1 MEDRTMNIR
10 NLIPWSQG
18 RREPWSENRQQ
29 VAVRREGDDDPVRS
43 LQQSIDRIFDNFWRS
58 FELPMLGTGNGGAGS
73 GLVPQVDVRET
84 DQEVEV
90 VAELPGM
97 DEADV
102 DVSVSQGM
110 LTIRGEKKSEREE
123 EDDGY
128 VLRERSFGR
137 VERIVPLPDGLD
149 VDSAQATFRNGVL
162 TVRIP
167 KTAETQRAAKRIS
180 VQRE

>member
-1 MEDRTMNIR
+1 MNIR
-10 NLIPWSQG
+10 DLIPWSQS
-18 RREPWSENRQQ
+18 RREPWSQSRRQ
-29 VAVRREGDDDPVRS
+29 VAVRREGEADPVQA
-43 LQQSIDRIFDNFWRS
+43 LQQSIDRVFEDFWRT
-58 FELPMLGTGNGGAGS
+58 FNLPMLGDWGD
-73 GLVPQVDVRET
+73 GLESAVVPRVDVRET

-97 DEADV
+97 DEPDI

-110 LTIRGEKKSEREE
+110 LTIRGEKRSEREE

-149 VDSAQATFRNGVL
+149 VDSAQATFKNGVL

-180 VQRE
+180 VRRE

>member
-1 MEDRTMNIR
+1 
-10 NLIPWSQG
+10 
-18 RREPWSENRQQ
+18 
-29 VAVRREGDDDPVRS
+29 VRREDESDTVQA
-43 LQQSIDRIFDNFWRS
+43 LQRSIDSVFDDFWRT
-58 FELPMLGTGNGGAGS
+58 FNLPMLGDWGGGVES
-73 GLVPQVDVRET
+73 VVVPRVDVRET

-90 VAELPGM
+90 IAELPGM
-97 DEADV
+97 DEEDV

-110 LTIRGEKKSEREE
+110 LTIRGEKTFEREE
-123 EDDGY
+123 EDVAY
-128 VLRERSFGR
+128 VLRECSYGR

-167 KTAETQRAAKRIS
+167 KTAETQQAAKRIS

>member
-1 MEDRTMNIR
+1 
-10 NLIPWSQG
+10 LSQG
-18 RREPWSENRQQ
+18 GRQ
-29 VAVRREGDDDPVRS
+29 VAVREGEGDPVQA
-43 LQQSIDRIFDNFWRS
+43 LQQSIDRLFEDFWRT
-58 FELPMLGTGNGGAGS
+58 FNLPMLGDGDGGGAS
-73 GLVPQVDVRET
+73 AVVPQVDVRET
-84 DQEVEV
+84 EREVEI

-110 LTIRGEKKSEREE
+110 LTIRGEKRSEREE
-123 EDDGY
+123 EKEDY

-149 VDSAQATFRNGVL
+149 VDSAEGNFKNGVL
-162 TVRIP
+162 SVRIP
-167 KTAETQRAAKRIS
+167 KSAETQRAAKRIA

>member
-1 MEDRTMNIR
+1 MNIR
-10 NLIPWSQG
+10 DLIPWSQG
-18 RREPWSENRQQ
+18 RREPWSQNRRD
-29 VAVRREGDDDPVRS
+29 VAVRREGDGDPVQA
-43 LQQSIDRIFDNFWRS
+43 LQQSIDRVFDDFWRT
-58 FELPMLGTGNGGAGS
+58 FNLPMLGDWDGGVAS
-73 GLVPQVDVRET
+73 AVVPQVDVRET
-84 DQEVEV
+84 DQEVEL

-97 DEADV
+97 DEGDV

-123 EDDGY
+123 EDEGY

-137 VERIVPLPDGLD
+137 VERIVPLPEGLD

-162 TVRIP
+162 TVKIP

-180 VQRE
+180 VQRQ

>member
-1 MEDRTMNIR
+1 
-10 NLIPWSQG
+10 
-18 RREPWSENRQQ
+18 
-29 VAVRREGDDDPVRS
+29 
-43 LQQSIDRIFDNFWRS
+43 
-58 FELPMLGTGNGGAGS
+58 MLGDWNGGGVSAV
-73 GLVPQVDVRET
+73 VPQVDVRET
-84 DQEVEV
+84 DKEIEV

-102 DVSVSQGM
+102 DVSASQGM

-123 EDDGY
+123 DEGY

-149 VDSAQATFRNGVL
+149 IDSAEAKFRNGVL

-167 KTAETQRAAKRIS
+167 KTADAQRAAKRIS

>member
-1 MEDRTMNIR
+1 M
-10 NLIPWSQG
+10 Q
-18 RREPWSENRQQ
+18 
-29 VAVRREGDDDPVRS
+29 S
-43 LQQSIDRIFDNFWRS
+43 LQHNIDRVLEDFWRS
-58 FELPMLGTGNGGAGS
+58 FNLPMLTDWDEGAAS
-73 GLVPQVDVRET
+73 VVVPQVDVRET

-97 DEADV
+97 NEADV

-110 LTIRGEKKSEREE
+110 LTIRGEKTSEREE

-137 VERIVPLPDGLD
+137 VERIVPLPEGLD
-149 VDSAQATFRNGVL
+149 VDAARATFRNGVL
-162 TVRIP
+162 TVTIP
-167 KTAETQRAAKRIS
+167 KTAETQQAAKRIS

>member
-1 MEDRTMNIR
+1 MNIR
-10 NLIPWSQG
+10 DLVPWSHS
-18 RREPWSENRQQ
+18 RREPLSQRGRQ
-29 VAVRREGDDDPVRS
+29 VAVHREGEGDPVQA
-43 LQQSIDRIFDNFWRS
+43 LQQSIDRVFEDFWRT
-58 FELPMLGTGNGGAGS
+58 FNLPMLGDGDGGGAS
-73 GLVPQVDVRET
+73 AVVPQVDVRET

-110 LTIRGEKKSEREE
+110 LTIRGEKRSEREK
-123 EDDGY
+123 EDEGY

-137 VERIVPLPDGLD
+137 VERIVPLPEGLD
-149 VDSAQATFRNGVL
+149 VDSAQANFRNGVL

>member
-1 MEDRTMNIR
+1 MRNIR
-10 NLIPWSQG
+10 DIIPWSQ
-18 RREPWSENRQQ
+18 RRQEPWSQSRRD
-29 VAVRREGDDDPVRS
+29 VAVRREDESDTVQA
-43 LQQSIDRIFDNFWRS
+43 LQRSIDSVFDDFWRT
-58 FELPMLGTGNGGAGS
+58 FNLPMLGDWGDD
-73 GLVPQVDVRET
+73 GLEGPVVPRVDVRET

-97 DEADV
+97 DEGDV

-110 LTIRGEKKSEREE
+110 LTIRGEKRSEREE
-123 EDDGY
+123 GDEGY
-128 VLRERSFGR
+128 VVRECSYGR

-162 TVRIP
+162 TVTIP
-167 KTAETQRAAKRIS
+167 KTAETQQAAKRIS

>member
-1 MEDRTMNIR
+1 MNIR
-10 NLIPWSQG
+10 DLIPWSQS
-18 RREPWSENRQQ
+18 RREPWSQSRRQ
-29 VAVRREGDDDPVRS
+29 VAVRRENEDDPVQA
-43 LQQSIDRIFDNFWRS
+43 LQQNIDRVFEDFWRT
-58 FELPMLGTGNGGAGS
+58 FNLPMLGDWDGGAAS
-73 GLVPQVDVRET
+73 AVVPRVDVRET
-84 DQEVEV
+84 DEEVEV

-97 DEADV
+97 EEADV

-110 LTIRGEKKSEREE
+110 LTISGEKRSEREE

-137 VERIVPLPDGLD
+137 VERIVPLPEGLD